1 MATFKYQGRN
11 ASGGQVKGI
20 IESIDTNAAVT
31 LLVKQQIIITQLEE
45 TKDSGKKIQ
54 DMSDI
59 NILDLLGVD
68 ALQMSD
74 LINFCRQM
82 YALLR
87 SGVPILKATKGLATS
102 SSGKK
107 LRQALSHVVE
117 LLEGGYSLSAAFNK
131 YPQVFNPLFVS
142 IIHVGENTGQL
153 DNSFL
158 KLSTYFEREEQTAKR
173 VKTAMRYPSFVL
185 GFLGLAMVVLNIFV
199 IPTFNNIFNKL
210 GDDLPLTTQLLIN
223 SSKLFVEYGP
233 YTLVVFLSLI
243 FGVHSYLQTK
253 KGRYTWDKAK
263 LKLPIIGTILE
274 RTILARFTYSL
285 ATVLEAGV
293 SMTSAL
299 SLVAEAVNN
308 SYIRERILTMRL
320 DVETGVSLFQSA
332 SNSQIFTPLVLQMV
346 AVGDESGRV
355 AELLQDVGDYYER
368 EVDYDLATLTAKM
381 EPLLIIIV
389 AGMVLVMALGIF
401 EPMWNLN
408 DAMSYQ

>member
-20 IESIDTNAAVT
+20 IESTDTNAAVA
-31 LLVKQQIIITQLEE
+31 LLVKQQIIITQLEK
-45 TKDSGKKIQ
+45 TKDSGKKTL
-54 DMSDI
+54 DMSAI
-59 NILDLLGVD
+59 NILDILGVD

-87 SGVPILKATKGLATS
+87 SGVPILKAVKGLAAS

-107 LRQALSHVVE
+107 LSQALYNVAE

-158 KLSTYFEREEQTAKR
+158 KLSIYFEREEQTGKR
-173 VKTAMRYPSFVL
+173 VKTAMRYPSFVI

-210 GDDLPLTTQLLIN
+210 GDDLPLTTQFLIN

-233 YTLVVFLSLI
+233 YTLVVFFSLI
-243 FGVHSYLQTK
+243 FGVHSYLQTER
-253 KGRYTWDKAK
+253 GSYTWDKAK

-299 SLVAEAVNN
+299 SMVAEAVDN
-308 SYIRERILTMRL
+308 SYIRERILMMRQ

-355 AELLQDVGDYYER
+355 AELLEEVGDYYER

-389 AGMVLVMALGIF
+389 AGMVLIMALGIF
-401 EPMWNLN
+401 EPMWSLN
-408 DAMSYQ
+408 DAMSYN

>member
-20 IESIDTNAAVT
+20 IESTDTNAAVA
-31 LLVKQQIIITQLEE
+31 LLVKQQIIITQLEK
-45 TKDSGKKIQ
+45 TKDSGKKTL
-54 DMSDI
+54 DMSAI
-59 NILDLLGVD
+59 NILDILGVD

-87 SGVPILKATKGLATS
+87 SGVPILKAVKGLAAS

-107 LRQALSHVVE
+107 LSQALYNVAE

-158 KLSTYFEREEQTAKR
+158 KLSIYFEREEQTGKR
-173 VKTAMRYPSFVL
+173 VKTAMRYPSFVV

-199 IPTFNNIFNKL
+199 IPTFNNIFSKL
-210 GDDLPLTTQLLIN
+210 GDDLPLTTQFLIN

-233 YTLVVFLSLI
+233 YTLVVFFSLI
-243 FGVHSYLQTK
+243 FGVHSYLQTER
-253 KGRYTWDKAK
+253 GSYTWNKAK

-299 SLVAEAVNN
+299 SMVAEAVDN
-308 SYIRERILTMRL
+308 SYIRERILMMRQ

-355 AELLQDVGDYYER
+355 AELLEEVGDYYER

-401 EPMWNLN
+401 EPMWSLN
-408 DAMSYQ
+408 DAMSYN

>member
-20 IESIDTNAAVT
+20 IESTDTNAAVA
-31 LLVKQQIIITQLEE
+31 LLVKQQIIITQLEK
-45 TKDSGKKIQ
+45 TKDSGKKTL
-54 DMSDI
+54 DMSAI
-59 NILDLLGVD
+59 NILDILGVD

-87 SGVPILKATKGLATS
+87 SGVPILKAVKGLAAS

-107 LRQALSHVVE
+107 LSQALYNVAE

-158 KLSTYFEREEQTAKR
+158 KLSIYFEREEQTGKR
-173 VKTAMRYPSFVL
+173 VKTAMRYPSFVV

-199 IPTFNNIFNKL
+199 IPTFNNIFSKL
-210 GDDLPLTTQLLIN
+210 GDDLPLTTQFLIN

-233 YTLVVFLSLI
+233 YTLVVFFSLI
-243 FGVHSYLQTK
+243 FGVHSYLQTER
-253 KGRYTWDKAK
+253 GSYTWNKAK

-299 SLVAEAVNN
+299 SMVAEAVDN
-308 SYIRERILTMRL
+308 SYIRERILMMRQ

-355 AELLQDVGDYYER
+355 AELLEEVGDYYER

-389 AGMVLVMALGIF
+389 AGMVLIMALGIF
-401 EPMWNLN
+401 EPMWSLN
-408 DAMSYQ
+408 DAMSNN

>member
-20 IESIDTNAAVT
+20 IESIDTNAAVA
-31 LLVKQQIIITQLEE
+31 LLVKQQIIITQLEK
-45 TKDSGKKIQ
+45 TKDSGKKTL
-54 DMSDI
+54 DMSAI
-59 NILDLLGVD
+59 NILDILGVD

-87 SGVPILKATKGLATS
+87 SGVPILKAVKGLAAS

-107 LRQALSHVVE
+107 LSQALYNVAE

-158 KLSTYFEREEQTAKR
+158 KLSIYFEREEQTGKR
-173 VKTAMRYPSFVL
+173 VKTAMRYPSFVV

-199 IPTFNNIFNKL
+199 IPTFNNIFSKL
-210 GDDLPLTTQLLIN
+210 GDDLPLTTQFLIN

-233 YTLVVFLSLI
+233 YTLVVFFSLI
-243 FGVHSYLQTK
+243 FGVHSYLQTER
-253 KGRYTWDKAK
+253 GSYTWNKAK

-299 SLVAEAVNN
+299 SMVAEAVDN
-308 SYIRERILTMRL
+308 SYIRERILMMRQ

-355 AELLQDVGDYYER
+355 AELLEEVGDYYER

-389 AGMVLVMALGIF
+389 AGMVLIMALGIF
-401 EPMWNLN
+401 EPMWSLN
-408 DAMSYQ
+408 DAMSNN

>member
-20 IESIDTNAAVT
+20 IESTDTNAAVA
-31 LLVKQQIIITQLEE
+31 LLVKQQIIITQLEK
-45 TKDSGKKIQ
+45 TKDPGKKTL

-59 NILDLLGVD
+59 NILDILGVD

-87 SGVPILKATKGLATS
+87 SGVPILKAVKGLAASSTS
-102 SSGKK
+102 KK
-107 LRQALSHVVE
+107 LRQALYNVAE

-158 KLSTYFEREEQTAKR
+158 KLSIYFEREEQTGKR
-173 VKTAMRYPSFVL
+173 VKTAMRYPSFVV

-199 IPTFNNIFNKL
+199 IPTFNNIFSKL
-210 GDDLPLTTQLLIN
+210 GDDLPLTTQFLIN

-233 YTLVVFLSLI
+233 YTLVVFFSLI
-243 FGVHSYLQTK
+243 FGVHSYLQTER
-253 KGRYTWDKAK
+253 GSYTWNKAK

-299 SLVAEAVNN
+299 SMVAEAVDN
-308 SYIRERILTMRL
+308 SYIRERILMMRQ

-355 AELLQDVGDYYER
+355 AELLEEVGDYYER

-389 AGMVLVMALGIF
+389 AGMVLIMALGIF
-401 EPMWNLN
+401 EPMWSLN
-408 DAMSYQ
+408 DAMSNN

>member
-20 IESIDTNAAVT
+20 IESTDTNAAVA
-31 LLVKQQIIITQLEE
+31 LLVKQQIIITQLEK
-45 TKDSGKKIQ
+45 TKDSGKKTL
-54 DMSDI
+54 DMSAI
-59 NILDLLGVD
+59 NILDILGVD

-87 SGVPILKATKGLATS
+87 SGVPILKAVKGLAASSTS
-102 SSGKK
+102 KK
-107 LRQALSHVVE
+107 LRQALYNVAE

-158 KLSTYFEREEQTAKR
+158 KLSIYFEREEQTGKR
-173 VKTAMRYPSFVL
+173 VKTAMRYPSFVV

-199 IPTFNNIFNKL
+199 IPTFNNIFSKL
-210 GDDLPLTTQLLIN
+210 GDDLPLTTQFLIN

-233 YTLVVFLSLI
+233 YTLVVFFSLI
-243 FGVHSYLQTK
+243 FGVHSYLQTER
-253 KGRYTWDKAK
+253 GSYTWNKAK

-299 SLVAEAVNN
+299 SMVAEAVDN
-308 SYIRERILTMRL
+308 SYIRERILMMRQ

-355 AELLQDVGDYYER
+355 AELLEEVGDYYER

-389 AGMVLVMALGIF
+389 AGMVLIMALGIF
-401 EPMWNLN
+401 EPMWSLN
-408 DAMSYQ
+408 DAMSNN